1 MFFSLVH
8 FIIIVILI
16 KINTIPYCYEL
27 LLLPI
32 LIILPMSSIL
42 VLLFCDLL
50 FFIFI
55 FFRCAILFILVKV
68 AFWLQRRVNLVRHRV
83 SWAIVPAMVLNLI
96 FGILNALYGRL
107 DTLNRFGDW
116 LNFALYFSFMY
127 RFFFDWSLCFGN
139 VAYRFICFLQI

>member
-1 MFFSLVH
+1 MFSLVH

-16 KINTIPYCYEL
+16 KINAIPYNYECF
-27 LLLPI
+27 LLPI
-32 LIILPMSSIL
+32 LIILPMSIL

-68 AFWLQRRVNLVRHRV
+68 AFWLQRRVNLVRHGV
-83 SWAIVPAMVLNLI
+83 SWAIVPAIVLNLI
-96 FGILNALYGRL
+96 FGIFDALYSRL

-116 LNFALYFSFMY
+116 LNFALYFSFVY
-127 RFFFDWSLCFGN
+127 RFFFDGSLCFGN